1 MRIKTVYNSALCPSV
16 ALRQVHRI
24 TSHDQGFI
32 MKFIRLT
39 ILTLAALAL
48 GACGAKDEGENVQA
62 AADAAP
68 EEVVVTDE
76 ELAGNP
82 FLEDWDTP
90 YGVPPFSRIETGH
103 YMPAIKKGILEQR
116 AEIDAIVT
124 NPEAPTF
131 ENTILAMETAGR
143 LLTKVANT
151 FGNITGTE
159 TNDELR
165 ALETQIYPML
175 TRENNAINFN
185 EKLYERVKAV
195 YDQRESLGLGEQ
207 EARLLE
213 LVHRNFVRS
222 GASLAPDVK
231 QQVAAIN
238 EEMSA
243 LTTKFSQN
251 LLLETKAFT
260 IELKTEEDLAG
271 LSDDFKAASWNED
284 KQAWVIG
291 LNRSSYETF
300 MVQSENR
307 DLRKKLFDGY
317 RLRATAGERDNGPL
331 AIRIAQLRAK
341 RAELMGY
348 ESHAHYILEYNMAR
362 TPKGAEDF
370 LLRVWRPGLEQAKQ
384 ERADMQAMMGD
395 VTFEGHDWWHYAEKL
410 RKQRYDL
417 DENATK
423 PYFALDNVRD
433 GAFTMANKLFGIT
446 FDKVD
451 VQGWNPV
458 VVSFDV
464 KDENGEHLG
473 LFMTDMYA
481 RDSKR
486 GGAWMS
492 SYRGTSNINGEH
504 IRPLVTNNLNLQL
517 PPKGEPTLMRF
528 SEVETLF
535 HEFGHGLH
543 GIMTKMNYPTFSGV
557 DGPRDYTEFPA
568 QILEHWTSEPEM
580 LALYARHYK
589 TGEVIPQ
596 QLVERLLLARNHNQG
611 FATTE
616 YVAASLLDLRWHMLS
631 SAEAAAITDARA
643 FEKQVL
649 EGYGLL
655 PEIEPRYRS
664 NYFAHIFSSST
675 GYSSGYYAYL
685 WSEIL
690 DADGFDAFKQ
700 AENIWDPEIA
710 GRLKKWVYEAGG
722 LREADEL
729 YRNFRGQDPSIEPL
743 LEGRGFATE
752 ESPET

>member
-1 MRIKTVYNSALCPSV
+1 MTFS
-16 ALRQVHRI
+16 
-24 TSHDQGFI
+24 
-32 MKFIRLT
+32 RLFG
-39 ILTLAALAL
+39 LGLLLLAL
-48 GACGAKDEGENVQA
+48 GACGGKGEEDVVDEA
-62 AADAAP
+62 ASEPA
-68 EEVVVTDE
+68 TDE
-76 ELAGNP
+76 LTVSDAELEGNP
-82 FLEDWDTP
+82 LLDEWETP
-90 YGVPPFSRIETGH
+90 YGVPPFAAIDHTH
-103 YMPAIKKGILEQR
+103 YLPAIKKGILDLR
-116 AEIDAIVT
+116 AEIDVIVE
-124 NPEAPTF
+124 NPEPPTF
-131 ENTILAMETAGR
+131 DNTIIALEVAGE
-143 LLTKVANT
+143 LLQKVAST

-165 ALETQIYPML
+165 ALEGQIYPML
-175 TRENNAINFN
+175 TREFDAITMN
-185 EKLYERVKAV
+185 EALWQRVKAV
-195 YDQRESLGLGEQ
+195 YDQRDTLDLDEQ
-207 EARLLE
+207 DARLLE
-213 LVHRNFVRS
+213 LRHRSFVRA
-222 GASLAPDVK
+222 GAALSPEVK
-231 QQVAAIN
+231 QQIAEIN
-238 EEMSA
+238 AEMSA

-260 IELKTEEDLAG
+260 LELATDEEIAG
-271 LSDDFKAASWNED
+271 LSDDFRSAIWNED
-284 KQAWVIG
+284 KQAWVVG
-291 LNRSSYETF
+291 LNRSSFETF

-307 DLRKKLFDGY
+307 DLREKLFDGY
-317 RLRATAGERDNGPL
+317 RQRASSGERDNGPL
-331 AIRIAQLRAK
+331 AIKIAQLRAQ

-348 ESHAHYILEYNMAR
+348 DSHAHYILEYNMAR
-362 TPKGAEDF
+362 TPRGAEDF
-370 LLRVWRPGLEQAKQ
+370 LLRVWRPGLEQAKK
-384 ERADMQAMMGD
+384 EREDMQAMIGD
-395 VTFEGHDWWHYAEKL
+395 EFTFAGHDWWHYAEKL
-410 RKQRYDL
+410 RKERYDL

-423 PYFALDNVRD
+423 PYLDLKNVRE

-446 FDKVD
+446 FERVG
-451 VQGWNPV
+451 VEGWNPV

-492 SYRGTSNINGEH
+492 SYRGTSNIDGES
-504 IRPLVTNNLNLQL
+504 IRPLITNNLNLPM
-517 PPKGEPTLMRF
+517 PPEGQPTLMRF
-528 SEVETLF
+528 SDVETLF

-543 GIMTKMNYPTFSGV
+543 GLMTQIDYPTFSGV

-580 LALYARHYK
+580 LEIYARHYK
-589 TGEVIPQ
+589 TGEVMPTEI
-596 QLVERLLLARNHNQG
+596 VERLRLARNHNQG

-631 SAEAAAITDARA
+631 AEEAAAITDARA
-643 FEKQVL
+643 FETRVL
-649 EGYGLL
+649 EEYGLI

-664 NYFAHIFSSST
+664 NYFSHIFASST

-690 DADGFDAFKQ
+690 DADGFAAFKQ
-700 AENIWDPEIA
+700 AEDIFDPEVA
-710 GRLKKWVYEAGG
+710 ARLKKWVYEAGG